1 MRMTI
6 LAPAARSL
14 RRPSRRVA
22 LYVLALLG
30 ALPLLAFTLAA
41 VRAVGLCSVGVGFLL
56 LSR

>member
-1 MRMTI
+1 MTS
-6 LAPAARSL
+6 LAPTARSL